1 MWKSVKFIFE
11 NRCGIKRISSDSV
24 LCQFSAMGEL
34 GDIARSSPSEQPVR
48 GLKMESSAYSISKAT
63 VADAKDVVD
72 YCNKV
77 R

>member
-1 MWKSVKFIFE
+1 MKFIFE
-11 NRCGIKRISSDSV
+11 IDNRCSIKRISTDSA
-24 LCQFSAMGEL
+24 LRQFSISAMGEL
-34 GDIARSSPSEQPVR
+34 GDIASLSPSEQPVR